1 MKTGLA
7 FAIAVCL
14 TSVQFAFAYAAPNRV
29 TDFADTEFSA
39 AEVVS
44 ALRPAARTRGLTI
57 GEDEAAT
64 PKISL
69 QLRFG
74 LNSAELSADAKR
86 RIDVL
91 GAALNRPELV
101 NTNLIL
107 SGHTDVSGS
116 YERNLSL
123 SQRRAE
129 AVRAYLIAEHDVA
142 PERLRAV
149 GRGPNDLL
157 DEANPRSPVNRR
169 VQLAVAG

>member
-1 MKTGLA
+1 MKSGLA

-14 TSVQFAFAYAAPNRV
+14 AGVHFPFAYASTNRV
-29 TDFADTEFSA
+29 TDFADKDFSA
-39 AEVVS
+39 GEIVS
-44 ALRPAARTRGLTI
+44 ALRPSVRTRGLTI

-64 PKISL
+64 PKVSL

-74 LNSAELSADAKR
+74 INSAELSADAKR

-116 YERNLSL
+116 YEHNLWL

-129 AVRAYLIAEHDVA
+129 AVRAYLIAEHEVVA
-142 PERLRAV
+142 ERLKAV

-157 DEANPRSPVNRR
+157 DETHPRSPVNRR